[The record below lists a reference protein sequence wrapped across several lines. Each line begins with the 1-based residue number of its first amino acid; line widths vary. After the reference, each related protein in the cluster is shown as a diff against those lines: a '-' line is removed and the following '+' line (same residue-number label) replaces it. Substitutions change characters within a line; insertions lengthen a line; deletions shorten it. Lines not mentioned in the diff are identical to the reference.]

1 MSRSVNGLSVDV
13 DTPEIHH
20 YLKLLILLYA
30 DDTVLF
36 GAKDL
41 QHSLSVFEDFCKEWH
56 LTVNV
61 LKTKVLIFSNSKHKP
76 YNFQFGGQ
84 NIDTVEEYKYLGIY
98 LSKSG
103 SFKVAKQH
111 MTEQANKALF
121 ALLKKSKALG
131 LPFDI
136 QIDLFD
142 KTVKPILLYGAELW
156 GYGNCDSLERI
167 HLKFLKYLF
176 NLKRSTPS
184 YMIYCELGIMPISVE
199 IQNRV
204 LSYWTKLVEDKDYL
218 KLSSH
223 MYLAIHT
230 LHKTDHLKSDWLRNI
245 ETLLCSL
252 GFSGIWQS
260 Q

>member
-1 MSRSVNGLSVDV
+1 M
-13 DTPEIHH
+13 
-20 YLKLLILLYA
+20 A
-30 DDTVLF
+30 
-36 GAKDL
+36 
-41 QHSLSVFEDFCKEWH
+41 
-56 LTVNV
+56 
-61 LKTKVLIFSNSKHKP
+61 
-76 YNFQFGGQ
+76 
-84 NIDTVEEYKYLGIY
+84 
-98 LSKSG
+98 
-103 SFKVAKQH
+103 
-111 MTEQANKALF
+111 EQANKALF

-184 YMIYCELGIMPISVE
+184 YMIYGELGIMPISVE

-218 KLSSH
+218 KLSSQ
-223 MYLAIHT
+223 MYLAIYT
-230 LHKTDHLKSDWLRNI
+230 LHKTDHLKSDWLRNS

-252 GFSGIWQS
+252 AFSGIWQS
-260 Q
+260 QFCDNFNWLRLALKQKLKDLYIQKWFTLLNSSSSSGSNFRLFKIKFERSKYLNFSQIICLNHC